1 MAFVFLGTTFS
12 TIAAYAAAQPA
23 ALTHPLTCQVLVLA
37 PLYCFSLLGF
47 PTAASLVWRAWEAK
61 GSDTGR
67 WNEASHG
74 TSSAERSRQ
83 RRDELEAVK
92 KYSIELGGRSRQN
105 NAVNVTV
112 DVLVKEEGGVHE
124 LEKWESLSSTKN

>member
-1 MAFVFLGTTFS
+1 
-12 TIAAYAAAQPA
+12 
-23 ALTHPLTCQVLVLA
+23 
-37 PLYCFSLLGF
+37 
-47 PTAASLVWRAWEAK
+47 
-61 GSDTGR
+61 
-67 WNEASHG
+67 
-74 TSSAERSRQ
+74 
-83 RRDELEAVK
+83 LEAVK